1 MAGKYEK
8 PKKKSGL
15 PLILILTVLVL
26 AVIVTGVLLVRKFQ
40 NTDDSLQNT
49 ENTTTQPSDADV
61 QIPTNPFTDPTDPPT
76 QPEEPEPVT
85 AVATATVLSTGDI
98 LPHMGVTNSG
108 LQSDGS
114 YDYEN
119 IYRYVMPYVTAAD
132 YSVANLETTLCGL
145 DNGYQYSGYPNFNT
159 PDEIALGALEAGF
172 DMLLTA
178 NNHCYDTGVAGLSR
192 TVTTVREIG
201 LDTLGTMASA
211 DEPKYQIV
219 EINGIRIGM
228 MCYTYETSDRS
239 PDRPSLNGM
248 ITSEESLGMI
258 NSFDYDQL
266 DKFYGEIETHM
277 ADMDN
282 EGVDAVV
289 LYIHWG
295 NEYQLAPNKTQQ
307 QIAQDLCDLGIDV
320 IIGGHPHVI
329 QPMELLTSTVDENHK
344 TVCLYSMGNFVSNQ
358 RLGLIDASKTAHT
371 EDGMLFS
378 LTFTRYSDGTVALTG
393 VDIIPCWVNR
403 HNNADGKREYN
414 VLPLVDADR
423 ESWREMYGLTDYTF
437 QCCEESYDRTMEL
450 VGEGL
455 TVVNEYLTQ
464 KEADFL
470 IEANN

>member
-1 MAGKYEK
+1 MAGKYEA
-8 PKKKSGL
+8 PRKKNNL

-26 AVIVTGVLLVRKFQ
+26 AVVVTGVLLVRKFNTPDETIQDNQ
-40 NTDDSLQNT
+40 NTT
-49 ENTTTQPSDADV
+49 ESTTGGGEQLPS
-61 QIPTNPFTDPTDPPT
+61 NPFDDPTEPPTDPVP
-76 QPEEPEPVT
+76 PEPVT
-85 AVATATVLSTGDI
+85 AVASATILSTGDI

-108 LQSDGS
+108 QQSDGS

-119 IYRYVMPYVTAAD
+119 IFRYVAPFVTEAD

-145 DNGYQYSGYPNFNT
+145 DNGYKYSGYPNFNT
-159 PDEIALGALEAGF
+159 PDEIAVGAMDAGF

-178 NNHCYDTGVAGLSR
+178 NNHCYDTGMAGLSR

-211 DEPKYQIV
+211 DEPKYTIIEV
-219 EINGIRIGM
+219 NGIRIGM

-266 DKFYGEIETHM
+266 EKFYGEIQTHM
-277 ADMDN
+277 ENMDN

-295 NEYQLAPNKTQQ
+295 EEYQLSPNKNQT
-307 QIAQDLCDLGIDV
+307 QIAQELCNLGIDV

-403 HNNADGKREYN
+403 HNNDDGKREYN
-414 VLPLVDADR
+414 VLPLVDSER
-423 ESWREMYGLTDYTF
+423 ENWREMYGLTDYTF
-437 QCCEESYDRTMEL
+437 GCCEDSYERTMEL

-455 TVVNEYLTQ
+455 TIVNDYLAQ

-470 IEANN
+470 VEANN